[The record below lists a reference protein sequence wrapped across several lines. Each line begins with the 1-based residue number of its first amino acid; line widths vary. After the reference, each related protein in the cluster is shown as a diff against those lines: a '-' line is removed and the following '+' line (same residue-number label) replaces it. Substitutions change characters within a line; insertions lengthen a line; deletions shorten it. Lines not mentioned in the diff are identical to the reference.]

1 MFTAAHSALL
11 FTVLTLATTAY
22 FFMGG
27 LPLLILK
34 HDVPLDARFVCSFF
48 RLYYRLAFVTTTGLT
63 ISHALAGERW
73 LTAGAT
79 GLLLTTLGVRSLLI
93 PAMRLYGEGIERN
106 DPAALRR
113 FRQVHTTV
121 LGIILAEVAL
131 IIASLSLLKF

>member
-1 MFTAAHSALL
+1 MFAAPHAALL

-34 HDVPLDARFVCSFF
+34 HDVPLDASFVCSFF

-63 ISHALAGERW
+63 VSHALAGERW
-73 LTAGAT
+73 LTAGAA
-79 GLLLTTLGVRSLLI
+79 GLVLTTLGVRSLLI
-93 PAMRLYGEGIERN
+93 PAMRAYGEGIQGNHPE
-106 DPAALRR
+106 ALRR
-113 FRQVHTTV
+113 FRRAHTAV
-121 LGIILAEVAL
+121 LLIILTEVVL

>member
-34 HDVPLDARFVCSFF
+34 HDVALDARFVHSFF
-48 RLYYRLAFVTTTGLT
+48 RLYYRLAFLTTTGLT
-63 ISHALAGERW
+63 VSHALAGQR
-73 LTAGAT
+73 LLAGGAAA
-79 GLLLTTLGVRSLLI
+79 LVLTTLGVRSLLV
-93 PAMRLYGEGIERN
+93 PAMRLYGDAIQRN

-113 FRQVHTTV
+113 FRRVHSTV
-121 LGIILAEVAL
+121 LLIILTEVVL
-131 IIASLSLLKF
+131 IIASLSQLKF

>member
-63 ISHALAGERW
+63 VSHALAGERW
-73 LTAGAT
+73 LTAGAA

-93 PAMRLYGEGIERN
+93 PAMRLYGDAIQGQDQE
-106 DPAALRR
+106 ALRR